1 MAKRLTLF
9 SEIVQRRLL
18 RIVNRGFAVPPVL
31 ADRTAMETQT
41 AAAKLRGMGNLRR
54 LRRSM
59 EVNSDRV
66 LRRLRLVLGMDLDR
80 FLHSVR
86 GVIHVGA
93 NLGQERA
100 QYARLGL
107 DVLWIEPIPEIF
119 ATLRANLEPFPQ
131 QSALEAL
138 VTDVDDR
145 EYEFHVANNSGESS
159 SILALKDHKD
169 VWPDVAFTKSIKLH
183 SVTLPTLL
191 AREGIDVARYDALVM
206 DTQGSELLVLQG
218 AESLLSR
225 FGYIKTEVPDFE
237 AYEGC
242 VQLDDLSEFLAARGF
257 RELVR
262 NRWISREAGG
272 HYYDVVYRRSATA
285 SSNGPS

>member
-1 MAKRLTLF
+1 MR
-9 SEIVQRRLL
+9 
-18 RIVNRGFAVPPVL
+18 
-31 ADRTAMETQT
+31 
-41 AAAKLRGMGNLRR
+41 NLRR
-54 LRRSM
+54 LRRSIGT
-59 EVNSDRV
+59 NSDRI
-66 LRRLRLVLGMDLDR
+66 LRRLRRLFGMDLDR
-80 FLHSVR
+80 FLGSVR
-86 GVIHVGA
+86 GVIHVGG
-93 NLGQERA
+93 NLGQERS

-119 ATLRANLEPFPQ
+119 ATLRANLASFPR

-138 VTDVDDR
+138 VTDVDNR

-159 SILALKDHKD
+159 SIFDLKDHRD

-183 SVTLPTLL
+183 GVTLPTLL
-191 AREGIDVARYDALVM
+191 ARERIDVARFDALVM

-218 AESLLSR
+218 AEALLPR
-225 FGYIKTEVPDFE
+225 FSYIKTEVPDFE

-242 VQLDDLSEFLAARGF
+242 VQLEDLSKFLAAHGF

-272 HYYDVVYRRSATA
+272 HYYDIVYRRSAEA
-285 SSNGPS
+285 KSNGLN

>member
-1 MAKRLTLF
+1 
-9 SEIVQRRLL
+9 
-18 RIVNRGFAVPPVL
+18 
-31 ADRTAMETQT
+31 METQT
-41 AAAKLRGMGNLRR
+41 PRDTLRAMRNLRR
-54 LRRSM
+54 LRRSI
-59 EVNSDRV
+59 EVSSDRV

-107 DVLWIEPIPEIF
+107 DVLWIEPIPEICD
-119 ATLRANLEPFPQ
+119 TLRANLAPFPQ
-131 QSALEAL
+131 QCALEAL

-159 SILALKDHKD
+159 SILELKDHRD
-169 VWPDVAFTKSIKLH
+169 VWPDVAFTRSITLH
-183 SVTLPTLL
+183 GVTLPTLL

-218 AESLLSR
+218 AETLLPR
-225 FGYIKTEVPDFE
+225 FSYIKTEVPDFE
-237 AYEGC
+237 AYQGC

-272 HYYDVVYRRSATA
+272 HYYDIVYRRSAAAKTGG
-285 SSNGPS
+285 SS